1 MVWGNAV
8 TTLQAFVWIFNHVL
22 SHNLIPVQLKSTMRK
37 LNQITNLN
45 MTVSLSIS
53 LNSPQSPTQ
62 LRNGQLPETN
72 FVTSGCMEL
81 LLF

>member
-22 SHNLIPVQLKSTMRK
+22 SHNLIPVQLKSTMPNR
-37 LNQITNLN
+37 LSQITNFN

-53 LNSPQSPTQ
+53 LNSPQSPNQ
-62 LRNGQLPETN
+62 LRNG
-72 FVTSGCMEL
+72 
-81 LLF
+81 